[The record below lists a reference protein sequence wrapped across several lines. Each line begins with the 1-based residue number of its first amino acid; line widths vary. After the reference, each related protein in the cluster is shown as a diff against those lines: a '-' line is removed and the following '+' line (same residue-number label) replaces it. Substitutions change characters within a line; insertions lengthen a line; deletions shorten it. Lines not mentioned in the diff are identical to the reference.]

1 MLVFADALG
10 TADYFRSDRERLGVH
25 RLVRL
30 WPPRRQLDAI
40 EPAVILCGH
49 GAGVFDEADAAL
61 REALSTSRRRIPG
74 QVASAVRAWRAPRP
88 S

>member
-1 MLVFADALG
+1 MFDGISERDAATWAARNQYWISELQNG
-10 TADYFRSDRERLGVH
+10 TKRRRLRERRKDPL
-25 RLVRL
+25 
-30 WPPRRQLDAI
+30 
-40 EPAVILCGH
+40 ILCGH
-49 GAGVFDEADAAL
+49 GAGVFDEADVAL